1 MALRNIILGLS
12 NILLKKT
19 SDDRSTAERVAR
31 VPSRNDAIIGSV
43 VQAPS
48 NTRNA
53 DGSPAL
59 VPPLAYQPAAN
70 PAVVNAAQLVA
81 PRVASGTSGGHHK
94 RTALVA
100 VTSGQQPPSVKP
112 RTSDDLVSAFS
123 EIQAQDAQN
132 RSPAS
137 SFIWSHFLC

>member
-19 SDDRSTAERVAR
+19 AEDRMIAERTAR
-31 VPSRNDAIIGSV
+31 VPSRNDAIISAVIVGT
-43 VQAPS
+43 PS
-48 NTRNA
+48 NTQNA

-59 VPPLAYQPAAN
+59 VPPLAYQPAAH

-81 PRVASGTSGGHHK
+81 PIRVASGTSGGHHK

-100 VTSGQQPPSVKP
+100 VTAGQQPPSVKP
-112 RTSDDLVSAFS
+112 RTSDELVSAFS
-123 EIQAQDAQN
+123 EIQTQDANN

-137 SFIWSHFLC
+137 C